1 LPAYRQTGEKGV
13 AMATKIAFINSKGGC
28 GKTTSIFHVSGVLS
42 KLNKKVL
49 VIDLDKQKNTTST
62 LMMNVNKKDFP
73 KKTVFDFLQG
83 KATPDES
90 TGKAL
95 FQRRGN
101 ANPKYYGVDCMVAD
115 SRLENET
122 LLKKADGKNINIELD
137 KFIKQKSYDW
147 ILVDMPPSN
156 ATLNH
161 ICFAYIVNFV
171 VIPFSSDMFSLD
183 GYDNIAKTIKNVR
196 NINESL
202 ISLGVYLAR
211 YMGNCALDNYIKN
224 ELSERLSNK
233 NLNTNDFIDVQIPLA
248 ADIREA
254 VFYGRPISYYK
265 EFSNSC
271 KAYERLVHEIIK
283 RVKSIR

>member
-1 LPAYRQTGEKGV
+1 
-13 AMATKIAFINSKGGC
+13 MATKIAFINSKGGC

-49 VIDLDKQKNTTST
+49 VIDFDKQKNTTST
-62 LMMNVNKKDFP
+62 LMMNVDKTDFP
-73 KKTVFDFLQG
+73 QKTVFDFLQG
-83 KATPDES
+83 SATADEA

-101 ANPKYYGVDCMVAD
+101 ANPKYYGVDCMIAD
-115 SRLENET
+115 NRLENET
-122 LLKKADGKNINIELD
+122 LLKKMDGKTISTELD
-137 KFIKQKSYDW
+137 KFIRQQNYDW

-156 ATLNH
+156 ATLNY
-161 ICFAYIVNFV
+161 ICFAYIVNYV

-183 GYDNIAKTIKNVR
+183 GYDNIAETIKNAR
-196 NINESL
+196 DINENL
-202 ISLGVYLAR
+202 NSLGVYLAR
-211 YMGNCALDNYIKN
+211 YMNNCALDKYIKE
-224 ELSERLSNK
+224 ELSKRLFNK

-248 ADIREA
+248 SDIREA
-254 VFYGRPISYYK
+254 VFYGRPVSYFK

-283 RVKSIR
+283 RIKSVR